1 LFQIRH
7 SYGGDRCPY
16 GERGGLQRQGFR
28 KIKAT
33 YHGRCSFCGQAFSSG
48 EEIYWKKDEASTTC
62 CRRCWGKNGR
72 TVKCPNCGTEFEVY
86 GPESRYPQRELP
98 QDEMMDETVHSP
110 E

>member
-1 LFQIRH
+1 MV
-7 SYGGDRCPY
+7 S
-16 GERGGLQRQGFR
+16 EGGLQRQGFR

-33 YHGRCSFCGQAFSSG
+33 YHGRCSYCGQAFFSG

-72 TVKCPNCGTEFEVY
+72 TVKCPSCGAEFEVY
-86 GPESRYPQRELP
+86 EQQSHSLGRELP
-98 QDEMMDETVHSP
+98 QDEMMDKSVHP